1 MLKVKPAQLVGGH
14 ATKRRPPVF
23 LLSGLLLW
31 LSSAALEV
39 SAQVLDDAANAKL
52 LSAHS
57 KTLLINDQYFEDLLR
72 GYGLPSGA
80 DEIQQ
85 EYLNSAQCGS
95 INIGNNYAS
104 NQISGEITV
113 IIVGDIL
120 NVGNSCGG

>member
-1 MLKVKPAQLVGGH
+1 MLQQSMGGE
-14 ATKRRPPVF
+14 ATKLRPPVF
-23 LLSGLLLW
+23 LLLGLLFW
-31 LSSAALEV
+31 LISSAALEV
-39 SAQVLDDAANAKL
+39 SAQILDDTANAKL
-52 LSAHS
+52 LSVHS
-57 KTLLINDQYFEDLLR
+57 KTLLVNDQYFEDLLR

-85 EYLNSAQCGS
+85 EYRNSAQCGS
-95 INIGNNYAS
+95 VNIGNNYSS

>member
-1 MLKVKPAQLVGGH
+1 MLRVKPKQFVGGQ
-14 ATKRRPPVF
+14 ATKLRPPAF
-23 LLSGLLLW
+23 FLSGLLLW
-31 LSSAALEV
+31 LSLAALEAP
-39 SAQVLDDAANAKL
+39 AQVLDDAANAKL

-57 KTLLINDQYFEDLLR
+57 KTLLINDHYFEDLLR

-95 INIGNNYAS
+95 VNIGNNYAS

-120 NVGNSCGG
+120 NVGNTCGG